1 MARSAER
8 VAVYPGT
15 FDPLTN
21 GHVDIIQRGAAL
33 FDRIVVAILVN
44 PAKSPLFTVDE
55 RREMTEEVFKSQPGV
70 EVDTFTGLLVDYAR
84 RRDADVIVRGLRAIS
99 DFEYEMQMALM
110 NRRLSSTI
118 ETVLMMPAESYTYLS
133 SRLVKEIFGRGGSV
147 RGLVPDIV
155 ETRLAQK
162 VTGGRGRHV

>member
-1 MARSAER
+1 MVTNPSAR

-15 FDPLTN
+15 FDPITN

-55 RREMTEEVFKSQPGV
+55 RLEMAREVFKSQPGV
-70 EVDTFTGLLVDYAR
+70 EVETFQGLLVEYVR
-84 RRDADVIVRGLRAIS
+84 RRQASVIVRGLRAVS

-133 SRLVKEIFGRGGSV
+133 SRLVKEVFALGGSV
-147 RGLVPDIV
+147 RGLVPALV
-155 ETRLAQK
+155 ETRLAEK
-162 VTGGRGRHV
+162 TGVGS